1 MLFPVS
7 SRWSAEPPEQ
17 LLAPGFQLVDQRLLL
32 LGGLDERRAF
42 GGIQLVDQR
51 LLLLGGL
58 DERRAF
64 GGIGWLFIPIADA
77 PSQVDSCLPEPT
89 QVVLDEPSLLGE

>member
-1 MLFPVS
+1 MTFTVG

-42 GGIQLVDQR
+42 GGI
-51 LLLLGGL
+51 
-58 DERRAF
+58 
-64 GGIGWLFIPIADA
+64 GWLFNPIADA
-77 PSQVDSCLPEPT
+77 PSQVDSCLPEPC
-89 QVVLDEPSLLGE
+89 

>member
-1 MLFPVS
+1 MRRLLMTFTVS
-7 SRWSAEPPEQ
+7 WSAEPPEQ
-17 LLAPGFQLVDQRLLL
+17 LLAPGF
-32 LGGLDERRAF
+32 
-42 GGIQLVDQR
+42 QLVDQR

-77 PSQVDSCLPEPT
+77 PSQVDSCLPEPC
-89 QVVLDEPSLLGE
+89 